1 MRLDRDD
8 LPSGALAPTFP
19 PVWTAAH
26 LRVETP
32 AGAVE
37 LDLPEGAR
45 EFFAETIAAA
55 AVGVVTAFPLEE
67 TVKPHEAAAALGVS
81 RPMIY
86 KWIDAGLLEDRQVGS
101 AHRVTVSS
109 VEKLLEAHAAA
120 WETTKASMAGEG
132 DQAQHAAARARVRA
146 RRVARG

>member
-1 MRLDRDD
+1 M
-8 LPSGALAPTFP
+8 
-19 PVWTAAH
+19 
-26 LRVETP
+26 
-32 AGAVE
+32 
-37 LDLPEGAR
+37 
-45 EFFAETIAAA
+45 AAA
-55 AVGVVTAFPLEE
+55 ANGVVTAFPLEA

-109 VEKLLEAHAAA
+109 VEKLVEAHAAA
-120 WETTKASMAGEG
+120 ETTKASMAGEG